1 MRFTVSRPPF
11 SALAALVPSG
21 RLIVA
26 TVATALVASL
36 SLAFSTPATISVD
49 GQRLASDVAP
59 VTTPGGGAY
68 LPLRAVAE
76 AAGARTTFDA
86 SKGEIGVFRGTDA
99 MVMHTGS
106 TAATVERAGVHHHR
120 VGPAEHAD
128 LALRGVERR
137 ARAGRFGDGAQ
148 REIGAT
154 AGGRHRGDVGSE
166 PLAVDADRRRGRER
180 KRQRGDQGGRD
191 GGYDQS
197 SARNER
203 REGAKRWSAHGES
216 HGCSPGTARR

>member
-1 MRFTVSRPPF
+1 MSSLSSTRTTSMRFTVSRPPF

-76 AAGARTTFDA
+76 AAGA
-86 SKGEIGVFRGTDA
+86 
-99 MVMHTGS
+99 
-106 TAATVERAGVHHHR
+106 
-120 VGPAEHAD
+120 
-128 LALRGVERR
+128 
-137 ARAGRFGDGAQ
+137 Q

-154 AGGRHRGDVGSE
+154 A
-166 PLAVDADRRRGRER
+166 
-180 KRQRGDQGGRD
+180 
-191 GGYDQS
+191 
-197 SARNER
+197 
-203 REGAKRWSAHGES
+203 
-216 HGCSPGTARR
+216 